1 MGGNS
6 RERLETK
13 LGQNYGASCK
23 PDYRT
28 WTFYE
33 ESMVLFNT
41 LRETRR
47 DMYWKLPPEAM
58 LR

>member
-13 LGQNYGASCK
+13 LGQNYGAPCM

-28 WTFYE
+28 WTLYE

-41 LRETRR
+41 PRETS
-47 DMYWKLPPEAM
+47 
-58 LR
+58 

>member
-1 MGGNS
+1 MGGNT

-13 LGQNYGASCK
+13 LGQNYGAPCM

-28 WTFYE
+28 WTSYV

-41 LRETRR
+41 PRETS
-47 DMYWKLPPEAM
+47 
-58 LR
+58 